1 MNPRGVELLTFS
13 SHFHFVQACT
23 FSTSVVYAL
32 GVQRHCCKNIS
43 FNINVYS
50 TFNITFVTKGL
61 TVTISYRIW
70 YTVLGKGLVPP
81 FILSRNVG
89 NCVFLSRY
97 CMVVQNRTILLSSF
111 HQCWYDPNTTVWN
124 AAEIM
129 TVTSKNFK
137 FGFITHFIPLLPANL
152 QLRQFLMRLQTL
164 RSLLAVFL
172 FLKEMTETFICRG

>member
-1 MNPRGVELLTFS
+1 MLSYWLLAHTFTGWE
-13 SHFHFVQACT
+13 FVQACT

-129 TVTSKNFK
+129 TVTSKK
-137 FGFITHFIPLLPANL
+137 FQIWFHH
-152 QLRQFLMRLQTL
+152 
-164 RSLLAVFL
+164 SLYPFASSQPP
-172 FLKEMTETFICRG
+172 TETVSDEASDSQVLTRCFPVS

>member
-1 MNPRGVELLTFS
+1 M
-13 SHFHFVQACT
+13 
-23 FSTSVVYAL
+23 YAL

-70 YTVLGKGLVPP
+70 YTGQRSCATIHFIYSFYLGMWGIVFFYPGIAWWFKIVL
-81 FILSRNVG
+81 FCFHHSI
-89 NCVFLSRY
+89 
-97 CMVVQNRTILLSSF
+97 SF
-111 HQCWYDPNTTVWN
+111 DMIPNTTVWN

-129 TVTSKNFK
+129 TVASKSFK

-172 FLKEMTETFICRG
+172 FLKEMTETFICCG

>member
-13 SHFHFVQACT
+13 SHFHWLGICT
-23 FSTSVVYAL
+23 SMHLFHKCSVGL

-111 HQCWYDPNTTVWN
+111 HQCWYD
-124 AAEIM
+124 
-129 TVTSKNFK
+129 SKHHCLKRSGNHDSYQQNFQIW
-137 FGFITHFIPLLPANL
+137 FHH
-152 QLRQFLMRLQTL
+152 
-164 RSLLAVFL
+164 SLYPFASSQSP
-172 FLKEMTETFICRG
+172 TETVSDEASDSQVLTRCFPVS